1 MAFPS
6 NPSVGDT
13 FTLGGKVYRWNGT
26 SWARTAQ
33 SVIGQLSSATIADN
47 SIPASKLQ
55 ANVLTPYALDVDL
68 TTENV
73 TETVELYFSNTRAVY
88 ALTGG
93 YGIEIA
99 ANGRITALPVV
110 AGAVTTVNGLTGAV
124 TLVTANINEDTNL
137 YFTNARAY
145 ANISL
150 GFPTNTY
157 VETRL
162 SSKANVSDLATGNIP
177 ESGGRLYFTSERV
190 VAALSAGSGILLY
203 SNGMI
208 QADVGA
214 LGGGTITSVAGV
226 GSGAVSNNQLGAAVY
241 GTGVFTTANVIE
253 SGNLYYTNARVAAN
267 VATLGYA
274 SNTYVNN
281 RLLTKAN
288 VADLTTS
295 NVSEI
300 TNLYYTNARVYA
312 NVLELGYSTNTYVNN
327 RLLTKANVA
336 DLTTSNVSEGSNQ
349 YYTNTRVQAYL
360 GNISGNLIPSVN
372 EIYNLGSSTR
382 RFKDLYLSGNTISLG
397 ETLLTTNSTTG
408 GFTISSSNVQRAGS
422 ITFSVEAN
430 AALVSEIVTTNVI
443 TVDSITSNTWNG
455 IYTSNV
461 AETSGNLYFTNARAR
476 AALSSGTGV
485 NFNTSTGVIAISQ
498 NVDITSNVT
507 FQNLLVTGNL
517 TVTGNTVTL
526 GVTSLAVEDNM
537 IYLNANSEVT
547 NPDLGFAGNYN
558 DGSYHHAGIFRDATD
573 GVWKFFENYSP
584 EPDASPYIDTSHASF
599 RLANVAV
606 RDITGNVIGKVS
618 SLDNFTTSNLS
629 EGTNLYFTNTRVYA
643 NVLPLLNTNYITE
656 GSNLYFTNTR
666 AIGALTSGTGIS
678 IAANGLII
686 STAVGGVSSVNGQT
700 GAVSLFTSSN
710 TVPAANVLG
719 AFWYKPA
726 GGNLYVYVNDG
737 SSNVWIELDTPFFTG
752 GAASGTLT
760 EVFGQTQTVSNTQL
774 ACAVISSGILTTANT
789 TEDTNLYFTNTR
801 AIGALTGGSGI
812 SIAAN
817 GLLTGTVSGGV
828 TAVGGSTGSVS
839 NAQLACSIISS
850 GVLNTANVSEGANL
864 YFTNTRAISSLTAG
878 SGVSIAANGRITAS
892 ETYTGTVT
900 NVLGQTAT
908 LSNAQLACATIS
920 SGVLNTSNVSEGSNL
935 YFTNTRSISA
945 LTAGS
950 GISIAANGLLTGT
963 VSGGVSSVGGST
975 GAISNAQLAC
985 SIVTTG
991 LLNTSNVT
999 EGSNLYFTNTRSIG
1013 ALTAGSGIT
1022 IAANGM
1028 VISTASG
1035 GVASVG
1041 GSTGSVSNAQLA
1053 CSIISSG
1060 VLTSANLNPF
1070 STIVEKMP
1078 TITGASGAYP
1088 HNLNNGSIFYH
1099 TSIGGNFTANF
1110 TNVPTDNDRTISVA
1124 LVLVQGGT
1132 AYIANLVQIDNN
1144 PVTIKW
1150 VNGQVPTG
1158 SASNVNIESFTL
1170 IRTGSAWTVL
1180 GSMSTFS

>member
-33 SVIGQLSSATIADN
+33 SVTGQLSSATIADN
-47 SIPASKLQ
+47 SIPASKLEG
-55 ANVLTPYALDVDL
+55 NVLTPYALDTDL
-68 TTENV
+68 TTANV
-73 TETVELYFSNTRAVY
+73 IETGNLYFTNARTVS
-88 ALTGG
+88 ALTSG

-99 ANGRITALPVV
+99 SNGRITALPVV
-110 AGAVTTVNGLTGAV
+110 SGSVTTVNGESGAV
-124 TLVTANINEDTNL
+124 TLVTANINENTNL
-137 YFTNARAY
+137 YFTNARVY
-145 ANISL
+145 ANVAL

-162 SSKANVSDLATGNIP
+162 SSKANIGDLATGNVP
-177 ESGGRLYFTSERV
+177 ESGGRLYFTTERAI
-190 VAALSAGSGILLY
+190 AALSAGNGIILY
-203 SNGMI
+203 ANGMI
-208 QADVGA
+208 QADVGG
-214 LGGGTITSVAGV
+214 LGGGTITLVAGV
-226 GSGAVSNNQLGAAVY
+226 GSGAVSNVQLANGIRSS
-241 GTGVFTTANVIE
+241 GILTTGNVIE

-274 SNTYVNN
+274 SNSYVNTRLLTKAN
-281 RLLTKAN
+281 VSDLTSANISEVTNLYYTNARVYANVIELGYATNSYVNTRLLTKAN

-295 NVSEI
+295 NV
-300 TNLYYTNARVYA
+300 T
-312 NVLELGYSTNTYVNN
+312 
-327 RLLTKANVA
+327 
-336 DLTTSNVSEGSNQ
+336 EGSNQ

-397 ETLLTTNSTTG
+397 ETLLSADPATG
-408 GFTISSSNVQRAGS
+408 GFTISSTNVERTGS

-461 AETSGNLYFTNARAR
+461 AESTSNLYFTNARTR

-485 NFNTSTGVIAISQ
+485 NFNSSTGSISISQ

-517 TVTGNTVTL
+517 TVTGNTVSL
-526 GVTSLAVEDNM
+526 GVTSLAIEDNM

-573 GVWKFFENYSP
+573 GVWKFFENYAP

-606 RDITGNVIGKVS
+606 RDITGNVVGKVS

-629 EGTNLYFTNTRVYA
+629 EGTNLYFTNTR
-643 NVLPLLNTNYITE
+643 
-656 GSNLYFTNTR
+656 S
-666 AIGALTSGTGIS
+666 IGALTSGTGIS
-678 IAANGLII
+678 IAANGRIT

-710 TVPAANVLG
+710 TVPSANVLG
-719 AFWYKPA
+719 ALWYKPA

-752 GAASGTLT
+752 GAGGSGTVT
-760 EVFGQTQTVSNTQL
+760 EVFGQTQTVSNAQL
-774 ACAVISSGILTTANT
+774 ACAVISSGVLTTANT
-789 TEDTNLYFTNTR
+789 SEDTNLYFTNTR

-812 SIAAN
+812 IIAAN

-828 TAVGGSTGSVS
+828 SSVGGSTGAVS
-839 NAQLACSIISS
+839 NAQLACAIISS

-878 SGVSIAANGRITAS
+878 SGVSIAANGRITAT
-892 ETYTGTVT
+892 ETFTGTVT
-900 NVLGQTAT
+900 SVLGQTTT

-935 YFTNTRSISA
+935 YFTNTRAISS

-963 VSGGVSSVGGST
+963 VSGGVTSVGGST
-975 GAISNAQLAC
+975 GAVSNAQLAC

-999 EGSNLYFTNTRSIG
+999 EGSNLYFTNTRAISS
-1013 ALTAGSGIT
+1013 LTAGSGIN
-1022 IAANGM
+1022 IAANGL
-1028 VISTASG
+1028 VLSTI
-1035 GVASVG
+1035 SVG
-1041 GSTGSVSNAQLA
+1041 GSTGAVSNAQLA

-1060 VLTSANLNPF
+1060 VLTTANLNPF

-1078 TITGASGAYP
+1078 TISGASGAYA

-1132 AYIANLVQIDNN
+1132 PYIANLVQIDNN

-1150 VNGQVPTG
+1150 INGQVPTG